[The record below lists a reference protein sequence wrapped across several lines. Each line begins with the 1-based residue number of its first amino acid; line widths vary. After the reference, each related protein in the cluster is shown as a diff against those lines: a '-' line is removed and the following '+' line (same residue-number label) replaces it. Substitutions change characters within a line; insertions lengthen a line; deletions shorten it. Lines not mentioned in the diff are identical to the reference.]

1 LSHFNALT
9 KYFYDGSYTLIQP
22 TTSST
27 GIFSYTSSN
36 SAVATISGRT
46 VTFVSPGTTTI
57 TATQATDGV
66 YQSDSISATLIITP
80 VNVLTKSGSISNTNI
95 KYVSRSGALSRKKG
109 LNRKGEI
116 VTASASSEINTLSVS
131 NLTTSSA
138 TVSGTI
144 ISDGGSS
151 ITARGFCWSTAT
163 NPTIENS
170 KSTETGTLGNLSSAI
185 TGLSSGTTYYVRA
198 YITNSSGTSYGN
210 EVSFTTP

>member
-1 LSHFNALT
+1 
-9 KYFYDGSYTLIQP
+9 
-22 TTSST
+22 
-27 GIFSYTSSN
+27 
-36 SAVATISGRT
+36 
-46 VTFVSPGTTTI
+46 
-57 TATQATDGV
+57 V

-80 VNVLTKSGSISNTNI
+80 VNVLTKSGSISTTNI
-95 KYVSRSGALSRKKG
+95 KYVNRSGALSRKKG

-116 VTASASSEINTLSVS
+116 VTASTSSEINTLSVS

-151 ITARGFCWSTAT
+151 ITTRGFCWNTAT

-185 TGLSSGTTYYVRA
+185 TGLSSGTTYYIRA
-198 YITNSSGTSYGN
+198 YTTNNSGTTYGN